1 MDSKR
6 SKEIMVFS
14 FTVMTLSGLICYVAH
29 RLDNKNLSI
38 LSVLVPSCVALAI
51 TAIADKKKGV
61 INLFIKQTVKKA
73 APKWFLFAF
82 LGIPSV
88 ASLAVISA
96 LHFDVSQFQLRNT
109 ELLPQ
114 IIVIAL
120 IALGEEYGWRGF
132 LLPRL
137 LEKYSVF
144 HSSIILG
151 LIWGIWHLPA
161 YLIGAGVPL
170 EMDFLV
176 FLSWVILGTLYISW
190 IYYYSGSVL
199 TSILAHF
206 SANAAFNYLYLLP
219 EFTGSMHAF
228 WLFMLY
234 FTVAVSSIYYFYR
247 TDLLQKGPSQ

>member
-1 MDSKR
+1 MNSKR
-6 SKEIMVFS
+6 TKEIIVFS
-14 FTVMTLSGLICYVAH
+14 ITVITLSGLICYVAH

-38 LSVLVPSCVALAI
+38 LSVLVPSCVALI
-51 TAIADKKKGV
+51 MTAIADRKKGV

-82 LGIPSV
+82 MGIPCV
-88 ASLAVISA
+88 ASLAVLSA
-96 LHFDVSQFQLRNT
+96 LYFDVSQFKLRST
-109 ELLPQ
+109 DLLPQ
-114 IIVIAL
+114 IIVIAF

-137 LEKYSVF
+137 LEKYSVL

-151 LIWGIWHLPA
+151 LIWGVWHLPA

-170 EMDFLV
+170 EMNFIV

-190 IYYYSGSVL
+190 IYFYSRSVL

-219 EFTGSMHAF
+219 EFTGSMHTF

-234 FTVAVSSIYYFYR
+234 FSVIIIFIYYFYR
-247 TDLLQKGPSQ
+247 TDLLQKDHSK

>member
-1 MDSKR
+1 MNSKR
-6 SKEIMVFS
+6 SKEIIVFS
-14 FTVMTLSGLICYVAH
+14 ITVMILSSLICYVAH

-38 LSVLVPSCVALAI
+38 LSVLVPSSVALLMTAI
-51 TAIADKKKGV
+51 TDSRKGV
-61 INLFIKQTVKKA
+61 RKLFIDQTIKKV

-82 LGIPSV
+82 IGIPCV
-88 ASLAVISA
+88 ASLAVLSA
-96 LHFDVSQFQLRNT
+96 LHFDFSKFQLRGT
-109 ELLPQ
+109 DLLPQ
-114 IIVIAL
+114 IIIIAL

-137 LEKYSVF
+137 LEKYSVL

-170 EMDFLV
+170 EMNFIV

-190 IYYYSGSVL
+190 IYFYSGSVL

-219 EFTGSMHAF
+219 EFTGSMHTF

-234 FTVAVSSIYYFYR
+234 FSVLIVFIYYFYR
-247 TDLLQKGPSQ
+247 TDLLQKDHSK